1 MPSAVKTDE
10 VRGIYSMTI
19 SEAIGV
25 HANEVPAMTARQRLI
40 VMLLLG
46 ANFMMSADFSIL
58 NIALPVVGQ
67 AVGLS
72 VDNLPWISTA
82 FALPAAGLSLLFG
95 RLGDLYGRRRM
106 FLTGLVLLTA
116 ASLLGG
122 ISTAPA
128 LLLAARALQGVASA
142 MTAPAALSLLITSF
156 ADERQRARVLG
167 LNGSLLS
174 GGFTVGALV
183 GGVLVGVLSWR
194 WAFLIN
200 VPVALAILLL
210 TLFVVPSGRSR
221 ANVRLDIPG
230 AASVTLGLLGLAFG
244 ITERS
249 LSALVIGMIMLALFF
264 WIERR
269 AKAPLVAIEMLA
281 LPSVRWGNLAALT
294 IFSMEAGLVFLT
306 TLYLQDVLHF
316 GPLATGLVFGVPGL
330 ASVAAG
336 VVAGR
341 IIARRGAHT
350 VLLMAF
356 LVQGVLTAPM
366 ILLGT
371 QPVWL
376 WLLIPALFVG
386 FFGHITAVVAATVTA
401 TSEVPDFHKGLA
413 TGLVTTSQRVAV
425 TVGIPLLGAVMTIRA
440 DLLTGIHLALAADVL
455 LTLTAVALIRA
466 GLKQKR
472 SASASPAAAR

>member
-1 MPSAVKTDE
+1 VKAHE
-10 VRGIYSMTI
+10 VRGIYAMTM
-19 SEAIGV
+19 SETIGV
-25 HANEVPAMTARQRLI
+25 RAIEMPAMTARQRLI
-40 VMLLLG
+40 VVLLLG

-58 NIALPVVGQ
+58 NIALPVVGE

-72 VDNLPWISTA
+72 VHNLPWVSTA

-95 RLGDLYGRRRM
+95 RLGDLYGRRRI
-106 FLTGLVLLTA
+106 FLIGLFLLTA

-122 ISTAPA
+122 ISTEPA

-142 MTAPAALSLLITSF
+142 MIAPAALSLLITTF
-156 ADERQRARVLG
+156 ADEKQRARVLG

-183 GGVLVGVLSWR
+183 GGMLVGVLSWR

-200 VPVALAILLL
+200 VPVALVILAL
-210 TLFVVPSGRSR
+210 TLFVVPAGRSR
-221 ANVRLDIPG
+221 ENVRLDIPG
-230 AASVTLGLLGLAFG
+230 AASVTLGLLALAFG
-244 ITERS
+244 ITEGS
-249 LSALVIGMIMLALFF
+249 LPALVVGMILLALFF

-281 LPSVRWGNLAALT
+281 LASVRWGNLAALT

-306 TLYLQDVLHF
+306 TLYLQNVLHF

-341 IIARRGAHT
+341 IIVRRGAHT
-350 VLLMAF
+350 VVLVAL
-356 LVQGVLTAPM
+356 LVQGGLTAPM

-386 FFGHITAVVAATVTA
+386 FFGHITAVVAAIVTA
-401 TSEVPDFHKGLA
+401 TSAVPDSHKGLA

-425 TVGIPLLGAVMTIRA
+425 TIGIPLLSAVMSIRA
-440 DLLTGIHLALAADVL
+440 DLLAGIHLALAADVV
-455 LTLTAVALIRA
+455 LTLTAVILIRA
-466 GLKQKR
+466 GLR
-472 SASASPAAAR
+472 RRVPADMLSTDPPR

>member
-1 MPSAVKTDE
+1 
-10 VRGIYSMTI
+10 MTM
-19 SEAIGV
+19 SETIRVCAKK
-25 HANEVPAMTARQRLI
+25 VPPMTARQRLI
-40 VMLLLG
+40 VVLLLG

-58 NIALPVVGQ
+58 NIALPTVGE
-67 AVGLS
+67 AVGIG
-72 VDNLPWISTA
+72 VDNLPWVSTA

-95 RLGDLYGRRRM
+95 RLGDLYGRRRI
-106 FLTGLVLLTA
+106 FLTGLSLLTA
-116 ASLLGG
+116 GSLLGG
-122 ISTAPA
+122 VSTEPA

-142 MTAPAALSLLITSF
+142 MTAPPALLLLITTF

-183 GGVLVGVLSWR
+183 GGMLVGVLSWR

-200 VPVALAILLL
+200 VPVALVILML
-210 TLFVVPSGRSR
+210 TLFVVPTGRSR
-221 ANVRLDIPG
+221 ENVRLDIPG
-230 AASVTLGLLGLAFG
+230 AASVTLGLLALAFG

-249 LSALVIGMIMLALFF
+249 LPALVVGMILLALFF
-264 WIERR
+264 WIEHR

-306 TLYLQDVLHF
+306 TLYLQNVLHF

-350 VLLMAF
+350 VLLVAM
-356 LVQGVLTAPM
+356 LVQGGLTAPM

-376 WLLIPALFVG
+376 WLLLPALFVG

-401 TSEVPDFHKGLA
+401 TSEVPDSHKGLA

-425 TVGIPLLGAVMTIRA
+425 TVGIPLLGAVMAIRA
-440 DLLTGIHLALAADVL
+440 DLLAGIHLALAADVL
-455 LTLTAVALIRA
+455 LTLMAVILIRA
-466 GLKQKR
+466 GLNRQVHAR
-472 SASASPAAAR
+472 IAAD

>member
-1 MPSAVKTDE
+1 MPSAVKAHE
-10 VRGIYSMTI
+10 VRGIYSMTM
-19 SEAIGV
+19 SETIGV
-25 HANEVPAMTARQRLI
+25 RANEVPAMTARQRLI
-40 VMLLLG
+40 VVLLLG

-58 NIALPVVGQ
+58 NIALPVVGE

-72 VDNLPWISTA
+72 VDNLPWVSTA

-95 RLGDLYGRRRM
+95 RLGDLYGRRRI
-106 FLTGLVLLTA
+106 FLIGLFLLTA

-122 ISTAPA
+122 ISTEPA

-142 MTAPAALSLLITSF
+142 MTAPAALSLLITTF
-156 ADERQRARVLG
+156 ADEKQRARVLG

-183 GGVLVGVLSWR
+183 GGMLVGVLSWR

-200 VPVALAILLL
+200 VPVALVILAL
-210 TLFVVPSGRSR
+210 TLFVVPAGLSR
-221 ANVRLDIPG
+221 ENVRLDIPG
-230 AASVTLGLLGLAFG
+230 AASVTLGLLALAFG
-244 ITERS
+244 ITEGS
-249 LSALVIGMIMLALFF
+249 LPALVVGMILLALFF

-269 AKAPLVAIEMLA
+269 TKAPLVAIEMLA

-294 IFSMEAGLVFLT
+294 IFSMEAGLVFLA
-306 TLYLQDVLHF
+306 TLYLQNVLHF

-350 VLLMAF
+350 VLLVAL
-356 LVQGVLTAPM
+356 LVQGGLTAPM

-401 TSEVPDFHKGLA
+401 TSEVPDSHKGLA

-440 DLLTGIHLALAADVL
+440 DLLAGIHLALAADVL
-455 LTLTAVALIRA
+455 LTLTAVILIRA
-466 GLKQKR
+466 GLSR
-472 SASASPAAAR
+472 RVPAGIATD

>member
-1 MPSAVKTDE
+1 
-10 VRGIYSMTI
+10 GIYSMTM
-19 SEAIGV
+19 SETIGV
-25 HANEVPAMTARQRLI
+25 RANEVPAMTARQRLI
-40 VMLLLG
+40 VVLLLG

-58 NIALPVVGQ
+58 NIALPVVGE

-72 VDNLPWISTA
+72 VDNLPWVSTA

-95 RLGDLYGRRRM
+95 RLGDLYGRRHI
-106 FLTGLVLLTA
+106 FLIGLFLLTA
-116 ASLLGG
+116 GSLLGG
-122 ISTAPA
+122 ISTEPA

-142 MTAPAALSLLITSF
+142 MTAPAALSLLITTF
-156 ADERQRARVLG
+156 ADEKQRARVLG

-183 GGVLVGVLSWR
+183 GGMLVGVLSWR

-200 VPVALAILLL
+200 VPVALVILAL
-210 TLFVVPSGRSR
+210 TLFVVPAGLSR
-221 ANVRLDIPG
+221 ENVRLDIPG
-230 AASVTLGLLGLAFG
+230 AASVTLGLLALAFG
-244 ITERS
+244 ITEGS
-249 LSALVIGMIMLALFF
+249 LPALVVGMILLALFF

-306 TLYLQDVLHF
+306 TLYLQNVLHF

-350 VLLMAF
+350 VLLVAL
-356 LVQGVLTAPM
+356 LVQGGLTAPM

-401 TSEVPDFHKGLA
+401 TSEVPDSHKGLA

-440 DLLTGIHLALAADVL
+440 DLLAGIHLALAADVL
-455 LTLTAVALIRA
+455 LTLTALILIRA
-466 GLKQKR
+466 GLSR
-472 SASASPAAAR
+472 RVPAAIATD

>member
-1 MPSAVKTDE
+1 M
-10 VRGIYSMTI
+10 
-19 SEAIGV
+19 SETIGV
-25 HANEVPAMTARQRLI
+25 RANEVPAMTARQRLI
-40 VMLLLG
+40 VVLLLG

-58 NIALPVVGQ
+58 NIALPVVGE

-72 VDNLPWISTA
+72 IDNLPWVSTA

-95 RLGDLYGRRRM
+95 RLGDPYGRRRI
-106 FLTGLVLLTA
+106 FLIGLFLLTA

-122 ISTAPA
+122 ISTEPA

-142 MTAPAALSLLITSF
+142 MTAPAALSLLITTF
-156 ADERQRARVLG
+156 ADEKQRARVLG

-183 GGVLVGVLSWR
+183 GGMLVGVLSWR

-200 VPVALAILLL
+200 VPLALVILAL
-210 TLFVVPSGRSR
+210 TLFVVPAGLSR
-221 ANVRLDIPG
+221 ENVRLDIPG
-230 AASVTLGLLGLAFG
+230 AASVTLGLLALAFG
-244 ITERS
+244 ITEGS
-249 LSALVIGMIMLALFF
+249 LPALVVGMILLALFF

-281 LPSVRWGNLAALT
+281 LPAVRWGNLAALT

-306 TLYLQDVLHF
+306 TLYLQNVLHF

-350 VLLMAF
+350 VLLVAL
-356 LVQGVLTAPM
+356 LVQGGLTAPM

-401 TSEVPDFHKGLA
+401 TSEVPDSHKGLA

-440 DLLTGIHLALAADVL
+440 DLLAGIHLALAADVL
-455 LTLTAVALIRA
+455 LTLTAMILIRA
-466 GLKQKR
+466 GLSR
-472 SASASPAAAR
+472 RVPAGIATD